1 MRHLFLLRFHKQSQH
16 LICLIDVFTLVGT
29 THHHEQPTGL
39 RPSQLG
45 TPSIADATL
54 ASVIRLLIHVKGDDH
69 GLDHV
74 LQLDEVAERFIL
86 QQQKGTIIR

>member
-16 LICLIDVFTLVGT
+16 LICLCGVFTLVAT
-29 THHHEQPTGL
+29 THHHEWPTGL
-39 RPSQLG
+39 SPSQLG
-45 TPSIADATL
+45 TPSVVTTTL

-74 LQLDEVAERFIL
+74 LQLDEVAERFVL
-86 QQQKGTIIR
+86 QQ